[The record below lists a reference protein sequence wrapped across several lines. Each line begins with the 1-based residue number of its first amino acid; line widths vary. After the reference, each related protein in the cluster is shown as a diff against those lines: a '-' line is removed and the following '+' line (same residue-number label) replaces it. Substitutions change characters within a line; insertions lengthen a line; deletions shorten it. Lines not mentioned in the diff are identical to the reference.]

1 MISKRLLTLLS
12 RRVVVVSFFLWS
24 FWLIPQSARGQ
35 TYWDVPSGGPSGV
48 WDLTS
53 SSWSPNMA
61 GGGQTIW
68 VNGSDAVFAATSLG
82 ATGNYKVTLDASVTV
97 GNLTYQGGNLGSTLQ
112 IAAVPGANTITM
124 AGGFMMSRSILSPH

>member
-1 MISKRLLTLLS
+1 
-12 RRVVVVSFFLWS
+12 
-24 FWLIPQSARGQ
+24 
-35 TYWDVPSGGPSGV
+35 
-48 WDLTS
+48 
-53 SSWSPNMA
+53 MA